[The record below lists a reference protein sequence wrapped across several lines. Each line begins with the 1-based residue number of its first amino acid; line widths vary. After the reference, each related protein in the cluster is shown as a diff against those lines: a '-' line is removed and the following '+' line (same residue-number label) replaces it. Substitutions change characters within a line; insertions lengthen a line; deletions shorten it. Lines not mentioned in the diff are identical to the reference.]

1 MSAASETEAW
11 LYQNLAA
18 IERVI
23 TEFEQL
29 VGMKPGIVL
38 MLASRTDILCMS
50 LDCLDDAIPDS
61 LGHPAVV
68 EVLDRHKAGAYL
80 DESGKPFDVPII
92 CEAATVYRTSVE
104 TLKLKRELQA
114 AGAIVLGG
122 SSVTRSS
129 RHEPVPSKH
138 RFKQRKRR
146 R

>member
-50 LDCLDDAIPDS
+50 LDCLDDVIPDS

-68 EVLDRHKAGAYL
+68 EVLDRHKAGVYL

-114 AGAIVLGG
+114 AGAIV
-122 SSVTRSS
+122 VARSTATTTS
-129 RHEPVPSKH
+129 PSKTPPPKH